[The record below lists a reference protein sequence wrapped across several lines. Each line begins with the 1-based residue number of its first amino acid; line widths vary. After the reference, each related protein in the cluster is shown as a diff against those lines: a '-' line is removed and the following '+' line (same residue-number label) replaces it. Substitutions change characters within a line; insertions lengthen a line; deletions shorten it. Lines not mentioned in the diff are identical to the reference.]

1 VTDGSREGR
10 AVALLDRFEAALNVT
25 MLPNFWPSMS
35 GGGLEQAGAAVAVN
49 ELLLQSHEGFLSFF
63 PAWGTD
69 GAAGDV
75 SFISLRARGAFLVS
89 ARVST
94 GVTDVT
100 IYSEVG
106 ATCRLLSL
114 WKGVRPVVRT
124 WSGTTVEVAAVSVK
138 GVAVWE
144 FKTTKGTY
152 TLDAK

>member
-1 VTDGSREGR
+1 
-10 AVALLDRFEAALNVT
+10 
-25 MLPNFWPSMS
+25 MS

-69 GAAGDV
+69 GAAGDA

-106 ATCRLLSL
+106 ATCRLLSP
-114 WKGVRPVVRT
+114 WKEMRPVVRT
-124 WSGTTVEVAAVSVK
+124 FSGTTVEVAAVTVK

-144 FKTTKGTY
+144 FKTTKGTTY